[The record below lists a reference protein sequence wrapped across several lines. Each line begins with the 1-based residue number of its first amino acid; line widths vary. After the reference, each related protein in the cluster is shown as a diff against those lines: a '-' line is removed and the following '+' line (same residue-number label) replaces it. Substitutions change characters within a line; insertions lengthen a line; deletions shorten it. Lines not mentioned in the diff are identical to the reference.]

1 LLRRR
6 IRCWSCFTLLVSV
19 KNGQDEI
26 PGF

>member
-6 IRCWSCFTLLVSV
+6 IRCWSCSTLLVSV

-26 PGF
+26 LGF